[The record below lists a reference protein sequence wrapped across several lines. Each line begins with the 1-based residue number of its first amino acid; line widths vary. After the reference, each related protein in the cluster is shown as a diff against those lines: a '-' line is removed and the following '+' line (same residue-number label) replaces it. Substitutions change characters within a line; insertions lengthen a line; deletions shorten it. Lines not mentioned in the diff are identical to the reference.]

1 MSPRVAGALIAAIA
15 SACLAVL
22 LSCGTPVPAAPLP
35 HVTPSPT
42 PAPCPARG
50 GTRC

>member
-1 MSPRVAGALIAAIA
+1 MTPRVVGALLAVVA
-15 SACLAVL
+15 SALLAVL

-42 PAPCPARG
+42 PAPCRTG